1 MPDWR
6 PGLQRRLD
14 GLPVTPPRA
23 REILDELTQHLDEHY
38 RDLVARGLEPA
49 EAERLTRLELD
60 RAALLPTRL
69 PATPTTRPARQP
81 WTAAAGRALA
91 GIGQDARFALRL
103 FQRRAGVM
111 SLALAGLAAAIALAT
126 VIFSALNALALRP
139 MAVPHPEQVV
149 NVDQFGAGIDGWTF
163 AGFQRLRAAATRLQ
177 AEAWWV
183 RIAPPSPDFEA
194 GWHESVPMH
203 FVGATF
209 LETFGGRVAHG
220 RLLVTDDHSFSSPVR
235 AVVSHAFWARRLAAD
250 PAVVGRTVT
259 IGQTPVTIV
268 GIAASSFGGPSSHW
282 DAPAAFWLPIEK
294 REAFEATPSP
304 FTPGQRPVFIVARLR
319 EPVSIAAA
327 QARSRGD
334 CRR

>member
-139 MAVPHPEQVV
+139 MAVPHPEQI
-149 NVDQFGAGIDGWTF
+149 VDLTCSAQHR
-163 AGFQRLRAAATRLQ
+163 RLDVRPIPAAARRCD
-177 AEAWWV
+177 AASAGAWWV

-194 GWHESVPMH
+194 GWHESVPIISS
-203 FVGATF
+203 A
-209 LETFGGRVAHG
+209 R
-220 RLLVTDDHSFSSPVR
+220 RFS
-235 AVVSHAFWARRLAAD
+235 RRLAA
-250 PAVVGRTVT
+250 R
-259 IGQTPVTIV
+259 
-268 GIAASSFGGPSSHW
+268 
-282 DAPAAFWLPIEK
+282 
-294 REAFEATPSP
+294 
-304 FTPGQRPVFIVARLR
+304 RPR
-319 EPVSIAAA
+319 AAA
-327 QARSRGD
+327 RH
-334 CRR
+334 